1 LRSIYS
7 GYLDLETTLHQKE
20 DSSYEELSLISFED
34 SPASFW
40 IQTYKKAFFDMEMM
54 FLKLNMTKK

>member
-1 LRSIYS
+1 MRSIYS
-7 GYLDLETTLHQKE
+7 SYLALDTTLHQKG

-40 IQTYKKAFFDMEMM
+40 IQAYKEAFFDMEMM